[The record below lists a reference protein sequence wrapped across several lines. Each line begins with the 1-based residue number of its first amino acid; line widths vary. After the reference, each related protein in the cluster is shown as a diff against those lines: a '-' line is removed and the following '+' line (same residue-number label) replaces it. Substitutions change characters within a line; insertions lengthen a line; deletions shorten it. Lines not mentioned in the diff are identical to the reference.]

1 LALDKQLN
9 KVDFPTFGKPTI
21 PHFNDMTI
29 FFWISKIAIK
39 PLFINNKI
47 IRMESIIDNY
57 IKTSLFLEGE

>member
-1 LALDKQLN
+1 MKHTLLFLAIFYLTLN
-9 KVDFPTFGKPTI
+9 NTLVLSQNTET
-21 PHFNDMTI
+21 
-29 FFWISKIAIK
+29 SIK